1 MLLSRHFVVFLLVA
15 QRINLVLHLNYLLLL
30 HLELLNDLL
39 LHLLPQIDRTSLD
52 RPYFLHDLANL
63 STLAHRFFSCSLK
76 LQIERFF
83 LAFYSFSELLEIL
96 EQAVGRPNDAWNT
109 EYVLDDVDLLLC
121 APFGLDYLVVELLV
135 EVLLQCDL
143 TIMDFS
149 L

>member
-1 MLLSRHFVVFLLVA
+1 M
-15 QRINLVLHLNYLLLL
+15 
-30 HLELLNDLL
+30 
-39 LHLLPQIDRTSLD
+39 
-52 RPYFLHDLANL
+52 
-63 STLAHRFFSCSLK
+63 
-76 LQIERFF
+76 
-83 LAFYSFSELLEIL
+83 AFYSFSELLKVL
-96 EQAVGRPNDAWNT
+96 EQAVGRPNDAWNA